1 MNVWK
6 LNTPEQPLYQRKD
19 QKKRIHFETNGNG
32 NIPKPMR
39 ASVAVLEEKCIM
51 INALIKTHRIQSQPT
66 RIGSASIHKQLSERE
81 IKKKKSPLQWHQNNK
96 ILRDKLSL
104 RGEKPVQ

>member
-81 IKKKKSPLQWHQNNK
+81 IKKKKIPLTMASKQ
-96 ILRDKLSL
+96 
-104 RGEKPVQ
+104 